1 MRLII
6 AGGLKGQI
14 IAAAKIAMSHGAAVT
29 HTERLDQ
36 TLAVL
41 RAKVADF
48 CSAPWPVFTPPLTE
62 DRLARRFARSA

>member
-29 HTERLDQ
+29 HTEGSTR
-36 TLAVL
+36 
-41 RAKVADF
+41 RSP
-48 CSAPWPVFTPPLTE
+48 CSA
-62 DRLARRFARSA
+62 RRALIS